1 MPLSKGK
8 AKATAPLTPPP
19 PPAPAADIIPK
30 VEKPA
35 EAGIIPSP
43 TITLGKPAEAESLKD
58 QATEGLEGAIN
69 KGLERAGSNQRVR
82 LSKQQINA
90 LMDRFI
96 ELMKQ
101 VSQRERTRNVFIGLL
116 DMFKLF
122 GQQVTSATTASGE
135 NVKEKAEHSAA
146 AIRYNKHV
154 LKTFELSREVFEQ
167 FSGEKSLDQF
177 IYHLRK
183 INNAVRK
190 DKETRDY
197 FEELRLYV
205 LE

>member
-1 MPLSKGK
+1 
-8 AKATAPLTPPP
+8 
-19 PPAPAADIIPK
+19 
-30 VEKPA
+30 
-35 EAGIIPSP
+35 
-43 TITLGKPAEAESLKD
+43 
-58 QATEGLEGAIN
+58 
-69 KGLERAGSNQRVR
+69 
-82 LSKQQINA
+82 
-90 LMDRFI
+90 MDRFI